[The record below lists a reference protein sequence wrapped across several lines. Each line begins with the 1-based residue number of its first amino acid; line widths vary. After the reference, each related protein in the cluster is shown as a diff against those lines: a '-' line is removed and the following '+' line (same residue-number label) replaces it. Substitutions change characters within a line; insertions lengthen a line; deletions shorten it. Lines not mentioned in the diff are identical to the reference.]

1 MVVQSASARLINGIL
16 PDALKRSAV
25 LAMLLVSSTAYGQSS
40 TPVGVWK
47 TLSDK
52 NGEVESLVRI
62 VEVNGEVQGRV
73 ERIFSPPAP
82 SANPLCEECKGEL
95 KNKPI
100 VGMIIMKGLR
110 RSGAEYTGGE
120 ILDPD
125 EGETYQCTIR
135 VIDGGAKL
143 EVRGY
148 IGISL
153 FGRTQTWVRQE

>member
-1 MVVQSASARLINGIL
+1 MLKHLVGLAILFASEIAQGQTPSAAGL
-16 PDALKRSAV
+16 
-25 LAMLLVSSTAYGQSS
+25 
-40 TPVGVWK
+40 WK

-52 NGEVESLVRI
+52 KGEAESLVRI
-62 VEVNGEVQGRV
+62 VEVNGELQGRV
-73 ERIFSPPAP
+73 EKIFSPPAP
-82 SANPLCEECKGEL
+82 SASPLCDQCKGEL

-100 VGMIIMKGLR
+100 VGMQIMKGLR
-110 RSGAEYTGGE
+110 RVGDAYTGGE

-125 EGETYQCTIR
+125 EGETYKCTVR

-153 FGRTQTWVRQE
+153 FGRTQTWLRQE

>member
-1 MVVQSASARLINGIL
+1 M
-16 PDALKRSAV
+16 LKRWAV
-25 LAMLLVSSTAYGQSS
+25 WIMLLVSATAYSQTPS
-40 TPVGVWK
+40 PVGVWK

-52 NGEVESLVRI
+52 NGDAESLVRI
-62 VEVNGEVQGRV
+62 VEVNGELQGKV

-100 VGMIIMKGLR
+100 VGMTIMKRLH
-110 RSGAEYTGGE
+110 RSGSEYTGGE

-125 EGETYQCTIR
+125 EGETYKCSVR

-153 FGRTQTWVRQE
+153 FGRTQTWARQE

>member
-1 MVVQSASARLINGIL
+1 L
-16 PDALKRSAV
+16 LKKIIG
-25 LAMLLVSSTAYGQSS
+25 LMLLCASSVAYCQAPS
-40 TPVGVWK
+40 PVGLWK

-52 NGEVESLVRI
+52 QGEAESLIRI
-62 VEVNGEVQGRV
+62 IEVNGELQGKV
-73 ERIFSPPAP
+73 EKIFSPPAP

-100 VGMIIMKGLR
+100 VGMTIMKGLR
-110 RSGAEYTGGE
+110 RVGDVYTGGE

-125 EGETYQCTIR
+125 EGDTYKCSVR
-135 VIDGGAKL
+135 LIDNGAKL

-153 FGRTQTWVRQE
+153 FGRTQMWVRQE